1 MRAKSKLLA
10 LALTAA
16 LQPAFATVVPISVNF
31 EDISSSVDSDGV
43 LSLLDPGYAGVP
55 GVKFKGSAW
64 GIGSQ
69 SCNAL
74 YAFSFTPGAAG
85 GCNAFLLAGPDL
97 GAPGGTQTATINLVD
112 GFVTGD
118 TSSASSKDRSYLYYS
133 ALLSSSL
140 SITAY
145 EGLDGTGKDFKFAVS
160 DIGGCGASAAFCTW
174 TRLNL
179 DVGSFTAHSLVI
191 SGIDQK
197 VLLDDLQFIAPSS
210 TQPPSALPEPGGI
223 ALALGALGALA
234 WSRKRASASS

>member
-1 MRAKSKLLA
+1 MRTKSKLLA

-16 LQPAFATVVPISVNF
+16 LQPAFASLAPISVNF
-31 EDISSSVDSDGV
+31 EDISSSLDADGV
-43 LSLLDPGYAGVP
+43 LSLLDPSYQGVA
-55 GVKFKGSAW
+55 GVKFKGSSW

-69 SCNAL
+69 SCNPL
-74 YAFSFTPGAAG
+74 YAFSFVAGPAG
-85 GCNAFLLAGPDL
+85 GCNAFLLAGTDL
-97 GAPGGTQTATINLVD
+97 GAPGGTQTATINLVG

-118 TSSASSKDRSYLYYS
+118 SSSSSSKDRSYLYYS
-133 ALLSSSL
+133 ALRSSGL

-145 EGLDGTGKDFKFAVS
+145 EGLDGTGKDFKLTVS
-160 DIGGCGASAAFCTW
+160 DIGGCGTSAAFCTW

-191 SGIDQK
+191 SGIDQR

-210 TQPPSALPEPGGI
+210 TQPPALPEPGSI

-234 WSRKRASASS
+234 WSRKRPSAS